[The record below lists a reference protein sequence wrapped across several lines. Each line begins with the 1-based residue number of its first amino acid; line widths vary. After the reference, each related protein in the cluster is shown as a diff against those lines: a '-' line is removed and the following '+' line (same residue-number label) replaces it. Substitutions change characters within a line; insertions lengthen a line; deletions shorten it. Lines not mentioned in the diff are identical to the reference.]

1 MDRIDWGSPFVSDLK
16 IRKSLYS
23 DGIDQNGLSSF
34 FVNKTTSSLRGFI
47 GLIRCKQWCQ
57 RKV

>member
-1 MDRIDWGSPFVSDLK
+1 MDRIDWGSPFVSELK

-47 GLIRCKQWCQ
+47 GLIRCKQWC
-57 RKV
+57 